1 MPCGPRSGLWDWLAL
16 QAAALQ
22 SGPSH
27 SLAACFLG
35 PDVPRAGLCRSPHAL
50 QGECVILFSL
60 QSLTPL
66 CRLPLHHGKV
76 SCVCCDLP

>member
-35 PDVPRAGLCRSPHAL
+35 PDVPRAGLQVTACTAGRVCNPLFPTESYTPVSSSPAPR
-50 QGECVILFSL
+50 
-60 QSLTPL
+60 QSEL
-66 CRLPLHHGKV
+66 CLL
-76 SCVCCDLP
+76 